1 MVSNFLN
8 HHQLTLC
15 NAFKRNCDEFYFIA
29 TSPISGERLKL
40 GYADMNRAY
49 DFVVRTYDKST
60 SKERLRQILT
70 ECDAVIFG
78 ACSDKY
84 IEFRIKQGKLSF
96 LASERFF
103 KKGVWRR
110 FYPPVKK
117 QVANRTVRFA
127 GDNYYVL
134 CASAFLSWDLSLMGF
149 PAEKCFK
156 WGYFPQVEHFEIYP
170 ERNNEKLRILWAGRM
185 IDWKRADTAL
195 KACQSLKKSGVDFRL
210 SFIGDG
216 NCAAEL
222 KELSVRLGLEDNVV
236 FLGSMPPEK
245 VREEMLASDIFLF
258 TSNFREGWGAVLNE
272 AMSCGCAVLASS
284 GAGSVPYLIDDNK
297 NAVIYKYNSQ
307 KDFNNKLLM
316 LANDKSL
323 RRKLGECAVNTI
335 NNEYS
340 AELAVERFL
349 DFVRSNGKIA
359 FEKGPMSRA
368 EIIKNNWYK

>member
-15 NAFKRNCDEFYFIA
+15 NAFTDICDGFYFIA
-29 TSPISGERLKL
+29 TSPISGDRLKL

-60 SKERLRQILT
+60 SMQRIREILT

-84 IEFRIKQGKLSF
+84 IEFRMKQGKLSF

-110 FYPPVKK
+110 FYPPVAKK
-117 QVANRTVRFA
+117 VANRTVRYA
-127 GDNYYVL
+127 GDNYYIL
-134 CASAFLSWDLSLMGF
+134 CASAFLSWDLSLLGY
-149 PAEKCFK
+149 PAHKCYK
-156 WGYFPQVEHFEIYP
+156 WGYFPQVDCFDSYP

-195 KACQSLKKSGVDFRL
+195 KACCNLHKSGVDFQL
-210 SFIGDG
+210 DLIGDG

-222 KELSVRLGLEDNVV
+222 KKLSVRYRLNDKVN

-284 GAGSVPYLIDDNK
+284 AAGSVPYLIEDNK
-297 NAVIYKYNSQ
+297 NGIIYKYNSQ
-307 KDFNNKLLM
+307 KDFNKKLRL
-316 LANDKSL
+316 LASDKSL
-323 RRKLGECAVNTI
+323 RKNLGECAMDTI
-335 NNEYS
+335 NNKYS
-340 AELAVERFL
+340 ARVAVQRFV
-349 DFVRSNGKIA
+349 DFVKSEGKA
-359 FEKGPMSRA
+359 SFESGPMSEA
-368 EIIKNNWYK
+368 EIIKNQWYK